1 MVNTTVQV
9 AGIVTDSHLLS
20 PEEKWSLE
28 PKYRITVL
36 PHDYS
41 LFHEIENQIDELKRE
56 WEYTREPDPY
66 EEEYGRSNRKDSV
79 FDGAEI
85 MFESLHAPRLC
96 KELKAMEWDHVMI
109 SKSVQVL
116 GNLQIHKGS
125 NCYVSVHQV
134 ILTEDPTPPFQKG
147 VGDSDVEEDWDF

>member
-20 PEEKWSLE
+20 PEQKYGYE

-36 PHDYS
+36 PHDCG
-41 LFHEIENQIDELKRE
+41 LFHEIEYQMDELKRE
-56 WEYTREPDPY
+56 WEWTREPDPY
-66 EEEYGRSNRKDSV
+66 EEEYGRSSRKDSV

-96 KELKAMEWDHVMI
+96 KELKAMDWDNDMI
-109 SKSVQVL
+109 GKSVQVL
-116 GNLQIHKGS
+116 GNLQIHKDG
-125 NCYVSVHQV
+125 NCYISAHQI
-134 ILTEDPTPPFQKG
+134 ILIDDPTPPFKEEVRG
-147 VGDSDVEEDWDF
+147 DVEEDWDF